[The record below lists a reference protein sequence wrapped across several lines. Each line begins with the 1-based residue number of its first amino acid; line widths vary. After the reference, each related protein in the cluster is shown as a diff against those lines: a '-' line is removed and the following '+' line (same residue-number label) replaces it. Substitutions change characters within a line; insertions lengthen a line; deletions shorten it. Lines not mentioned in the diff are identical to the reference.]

1 MIRRLSLLLMLTLLL
16 SACRVIPEEK
26 APLLLPPIE
35 IPTGV
40 PLASPTPLPSPTP
53 EPSPTPLP
61 QPTVEV
67 QAVPTMPPFV
77 PLDQSPVFAP
87 AFNHTQ
93 QGCNWMGLAGQAFD
107 SQGRPIVGLVV
118 VVEGNVAG
126 APVEAL
132 GFSGLATAY
141 GPGGF
146 EVKLSDGVAPGI
158 FWVQLFDLD
167 ARSLI
172 EPFNFTMLSGCER
185 NLAVLNFRQLDAS
198 AQISLPAA
206 GP

>member
-1 MIRRLSLLLMLTLLL
+1 MKKIFLLLFLLL
-16 SACRVIPEEK
+16 SACRVIPEET
-26 APLLLPPIE
+26 PPPLPPIE
-35 IPTGV
+35 IPTFA
-40 PLASPTPLPSPTP
+40 PLLSPTPLPSPTP
-53 EPSPTPLP
+53 EPSPTPTP

-67 QAVPTMPPFV
+67 LAAPKMPPFV
-77 PLDQSPVFAP
+77 PLDLAPVFAP
-87 AFNHTQ
+87 AFAHAQ
-93 QGCNWMGLAGQAFD
+93 EGCNWMGLAGQAFD

-146 EVKLSDGVAPGI
+146 EVKLSDQVAPGI
-158 FWVQLFDLD
+158 FWVQMFDLD
-167 ARSLI
+167 AQPLI
-172 EPFNFTMLSGCER
+172 EPVNFTMLNGCER

-206 GP
+206 SP